1 MNSTLFSRRK
11 LFEAGA
17 AAVAAAG
24 VAAIPGAALA
34 RPQERDSESE
44 SLFPGGATERFR
56 LSQQNAYLFLDFMM
70 DAYAQGPATRLSQS
84 YSDEIGLE
92 STAFVYDN
100 AVEIMARL
108 LRGSG
113 QDLDRAQVLGN
124 GLLYAQQT
132 DAAADGR
139 VRQAYFVDHADA
151 HGVFIVPSG
160 SPFFFLGSTTG
171 DMAWTG
177 MALAQLANRTGISA
191 YLDGAV
197 RLGNWIF
204 NNTFDTRG
212 AGGYNFTL
220 GPNQVKST
228 EHNIDAFALFTML
241 ASLTGDAATWI
252 GRADHARIFVDAMF
266 NAAGGFFFTGTG
278 PDGVSVNPNLSQDNI
293 PEDVQD
299 WSFQAFLNPGHAASI
314 DWCKTNLAV
323 TDTPQ
328 SFNSNLVPAFSANL
342 TGNIR
347 VSGVS
352 FATQSMRPPLAEN
365 EQAESACFIAPSDL
379 FSSQPSPSA
388 VWLEG
393 TGHLAAALLTRR
405 LPQNKDIDGFNGDV
419 DTARILL
426 DNIRVAQNNLG
437 RGQHVG
443 GGQPIVNLGKP
454 AQAIPD
460 GLGVIAATSELNTG
474 FGFSFKHFQH
484 VGATGWYAIAVLAG
498 NPFRLGLG
506 KDSQ

>member
-1 MNSTLFSRRK
+1 MSSTLFSRRK
-11 LFEAGA
+11 FFEAGA
-17 AAVAAAG
+17 AAAAAAG

-34 RPQERDSESE
+34 RSPQEAAPEP
-44 SLFPGGATERFR
+44 LFPPGGAQRFF
-56 LSQQNAYLFLDFMM
+56 LSQQNAYLFLDTMM
-70 DAYAQGPATRLSQS
+70 DAYAQGLTTRLSQS

-108 LRGSG
+108 LRASG
-113 QDLDRAQVLGN
+113 QDLDRAKVLGN

-132 DAAADGR
+132 DPAADGR
-139 VRQAYFVDHADA
+139 V
-151 HGVFIVPSG
+151 
-160 SPFFFLGSTTG
+160 PFFFLGSATG

-177 MALAQLANRTGISA
+177 MALAQLAHRTGISA

-212 AGGYNFTL
+212 SGGYNFTL

-228 EHNIDAFALFTML
+228 EHNIDVFALFTML
-241 ASLTGDAATWI
+241 ARLTGDSATWT

-266 NAAGGFFFTGTG
+266 DAAGGFFFTGTG

-299 WSFQAFLNPGHAASI
+299 WSFQAFLNPDHAASI

-328 SFNSNLVPAFSANL
+328 TYNSDLLPAFSANL
-342 TGNIR
+342 SGNIR

-365 EQAESACFIAPSDL
+365 ETTESACFIAPSDP
-379 FSSQPSPSA
+379 FSNRPSPSA

-393 TGHLAAALLTRR
+393 TGHLAAALLNRS
-405 LPQNKDIDGFNGDV
+405 LPRSKDIDGFNGDL
-419 DTARILL
+419 DTARVLL

-443 GGQPIVNLGKP
+443 AGQPFVGLGKP

-474 FGFSFKHFQH
+474 FGFSFKRFQH
-484 VGATGWYAIAVLAG
+484 VGATGWYAIAGQAG
-498 NPFRLGLG
+498 NPFQLGLG
-506 KDSQ
+506 KESQ

>member
-11 LFEAGA
+11 LFQVGA
-17 AAVAAAG
+17 AAAAAAG
-24 VAAIPGAALA
+24 VATLPGASLA
-34 RPQERDSESE
+34 RPGQERDSS
-44 SLFPGGATERFR
+44 SLFPEGAAEKFQAS
-56 LSQQNAYLFLDFMM
+56 LQNAYAFLDTMM
-70 DAYAQGPATRLSQS
+70 DAYAQGSTTRLSQS
-84 YSDEIGLE
+84 YADEIGLE

-108 LRGSG
+108 IRGQG
-113 QDLDRAQVLGN
+113 QDLFRAKTLGN

-151 HGVFIVPSG
+151 NGAFIVPSG
-160 SPFFFLGSTTG
+160 FPFFFLGSATG

-177 MALAQLANRTGISA
+177 MALAQLANRTRIAA

-220 GPNQVKST
+220 GSNQVKST
-228 EHNIDAFALFTML
+228 EHNIDTFAFFTML
-241 ASLTGDAATWI
+241 ARLTGDSATWTA
-252 GRADHARIFVDAMF
+252 RAEHARIFVDAMF

-278 PDGVSVNPNLSQDNI
+278 TDGATINQSNI

-299 WSFQAFLNPGHAASI
+299 WSLQAFLNADHASSI
-314 DWCKTNLAV
+314 DFCKTNLAV

-328 SFNSNLVPAFSANL
+328 AYNSDLIPALNNNNL

-347 VSGVS
+347 VSGVT
-352 FATQSMRPPLAEN
+352 FASQSMHPPLAEN
-365 EQAESACFIAPSDL
+365 EGAESPCFIAPSDP
-379 FSSQPSPSA
+379 FSNQPSPSA

-393 TGHLAAALLTRR
+393 TGHLAAALLSRR
-405 LPQNKDIDGFNGDV
+405 LPPDRDIDGFNGDV
-419 DTARILL
+419 NTARTLL
-426 DNIRVAQNNLG
+426 DNIRVAQKNLG
-437 RGQHVG
+437 KGQHVG
-443 GGQPIVNLGKP
+443 GGQPFIGLGKP
-454 AQAIPD
+454 AHAIPD

-474 FGFSFKHFQH
+474 FGFSYKRFLH
-484 VGATGWYAIAVLAG
+484 VGATGWYAIAALAG
-498 NPFRLGLG
+498 NPFRLSLG
-506 KDSQ
+506 QNPD